1 MKRRWTLCEWLEEWF
16 EVYKKPNLSANSLR
30 NIGQVLRLYIPDE
43 LKGRKLTDI
52 SAHDVEKLLAAIPY
66 PRSRVYA
73 RQVLFSAFDKAFK
86 LDFVSR
92 NIMLAVER
100 VRYRK
105 QHGKSLTMEEQR
117 FFMERLETSRYK
129 WLMLF
134 YMLTGVRRTEALTL
148 EWQDINPEERLIHIK
163 GTKTE
168 GSDREILLT
177 EEVAEVLEGQR
188 KQNDREKEARK
199 RGRYHWAPESIVF
212 PFAAQQVSRE
222 FKKLCPNHHLHEL
235 RHTYITRCAESG
247 VNITVCQQLVG
258 HATAD
263 MTLNVYTHVMDEFKR
278 KEAAKFRLFPKL

>member
-43 LKGRKLTDI
+43 LERAEIERII

-134 YMLTGVRRTEALTL
+134 YMLTGVRRTE
-148 EWQDINPEERLIHIK
+148 RLHW
-163 GTKTE
+163 
-168 GSDREILLT
+168 
-177 EEVAEVLEGQR
+177 
-188 KQNDREKEARK
+188 N
-199 RGRYHWAPESIVF
+199 GR
-212 PFAAQQVSRE
+212 
-222 FKKLCPNHHLHEL
+222 
-235 RHTYITRCAESG
+235 T
-247 VNITVCQQLVG
+247 
-258 HATAD
+258 
-263 MTLNVYTHVMDEFKR
+263 
-278 KEAAKFRLFPKL
+278 